1 MKMYV
6 NAAREQQLNALCDI
20 IKVKFGDMNLLQQ
33 ALTHT
38 SFANESKHQGI
49 IHNERLEFLGD
60 AVLDLVISEHLF
72 RRFPGLPEGDL
83 TKARA
88 MVVCEPT
95 LAQCSSKITIG
106 NYILLGRGESASGG
120 RERLSILADA
130 FEAVIGAIYLDSG
143 FEVAAKFVLDQ
154 LNDELKL
161 IERGDYLKDYKTSL
175 QEVVQKNNESKIT
188 YEIAAERGPDHD
200 KLFDAIVLINGIKMG
215 RGSGRSK
222 KEAEQRAA
230 KQALIKLDFITE

>member
-1 MKMYV
+1 MKNSVEPARAKQLRLLCNVINV
-6 NAAREQQLNALCDI
+6 NF
-20 IKVKFGDMNLLQQ
+20 KDMSLLHQ

-38 SFANESKHQGI
+38 SFANESKQHGI

-60 AVLDLVISEHLF
+60 AVLDLVIGEHLF

-95 LAQCSSKITIG
+95 LAQRALELGIG
-106 NYILLGRGESASGG
+106 EYLLLGKGEAASGG
-120 RERLSILADA
+120 RERISILADA
-130 FEAVIGAIYLDSG
+130 FEAIIGAIYLDSG
-143 FEVAAKFVLDQ
+143 FAGTVKFVLVQ
-154 LNDELKL
+154 LEKDLAL

-175 QEVVQKNNESKIT
+175 QEVVQKNSDSRIT
-188 YEIAAERGPDHD
+188 YEIVNERGPDHD
-200 KLFDAIVLINGIKMG
+200 KMFDAIVIINDRQMG

-230 KQALIKLDFITE
+230 KLALIKLEVITE

>member
-1 MKMYV
+1 MKNHF
-6 NAAREQQLNALCDI
+6 NADRVQQLNSLCDV
-20 IKVKFGDMNLLQQ
+20 IKVDFDDLILLHQ

-38 SFANESKHQGI
+38 SFANESKHYGI
-49 IHNERLEFLGD
+49 VHNERLEFLGD

-72 RRFPGLPEGDL
+72 RRFPGLPEGEL

-95 LAQCSSKITIG
+95 LAQCASKIGIG
-106 NYILLGRGESASGG
+106 DYLLLGKGEAASGG

-130 FEAVIGAIYLDSG
+130 FEAIIGAIYLDSG
-143 FEVAAKFVLDQ
+143 FASAAEFVLVH
-154 LNDELKL
+154 LANDLLL

-175 QEVVQKNNESKIT
+175 QEVVQKNTDSKIT
-188 YEIAAERGPDHD
+188 YEIIAERGPDHD
-200 KLFDAIVLINGIKMG
+200 KLFDAIVLINGIEMG

-230 KQALIKLDFITE
+230 KQALIKLEVITV